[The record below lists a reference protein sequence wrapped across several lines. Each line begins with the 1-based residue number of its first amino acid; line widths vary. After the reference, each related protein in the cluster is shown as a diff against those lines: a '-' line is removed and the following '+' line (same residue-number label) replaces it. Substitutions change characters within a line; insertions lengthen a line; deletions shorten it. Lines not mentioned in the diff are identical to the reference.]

1 MIKYDYTVTVTGN
14 TAKLDKDIYLFR
26 GNKNVHYYFAVK
38 NASFN
43 FKGSTDLIEKT
54 NAINAAVTVIKPN
67 GVEVANAIGEVENGK
82 IHLKVTEDL
91 IDEEVEVGDF
101 DLVFDLFD
109 DTDGAVTIPKV
120 QGQFHV
126 LERPCTTPISE
137 LVVTTNTTNE
147 VDKAIADYA
156 IATYA
161 EPVASTNADGTFAK
175 KTWVAKEKITTAELN
190 RMEEGISNVSSQCKD
205 IANLK
210 NNTNVVDLE
219 KYNITQADYTTP
231 FTVENY
237 NVAHQNGLGIQQAID
252 EAKEKNMQELIIPP
266 GNYPLCYHAN
276 SKDEYN
282 AIINSEGIDI
292 IANGCKFYVIYDEDG
307 INPYYSWTDE
317 ELTANN
323 NIKDSYRLSGYF
335 FKTNRNIIGAEI
347 IGERAYRKN
356 INTKYMDKSYGIG
369 LTTYTKGNKIKNC
382 KIHHISGDGIGCGS
396 YMQQVATWLTGSDAL
411 ATAKKFDYSSK
422 TFVDSTLS
430 FTSPR
435 HSIYWADITKSFLI
449 RSQNY
454 FIWSIHP
461 LKIHCFGG
469 VKNGDTYTE
478 GEYLSTI
485 LVNQGEYFYFP
496 KDTCFFYVEIVDS
509 AEHEISATSTISMA
523 LGYGTYCNTVI
534 DGCEIYANQ
543 RGGISNIPTGTTIKN
558 CTIRCNGGK
567 YENMDAYYDGTQ
579 FGIDI
584 EDIFIHSVTI
594 DNCLFFENSNAI
606 LYRCHGIKILNS
618 IIYGNVSSL
627 NYSIDFYAE
636 NTRFKNN
643 CNMNNGGASFG
654 KRTAIGCKFEG
665 KVADAIDIIQNSK
678 EYELPIATSTTLGGV
693 KPITKAQ
700 SMTQPVGIDENGL
713 LYTAP
718 TTSSPGDSS
727 GGSENNWKLIKEITT
742 DGTTGAIELNEDT
755 EGNVLELKEIC
766 IFARLKTLNESND
779 ASYTITVNEVSAFTR
794 AGAISNSAFNNY
806 LTNLLIIG
814 NYIKT
819 QYGKGNSEGYDFS
832 NSCNSFKKINISS
845 INSIKISS
853 NANFSS
859 DSTIVIYGR

>member
-1 MIKYDYTVTVTGN
+1 MSNITNLNRDYLIKINVKEATIDVPKMTFWNTDKKTSNMFVQLVINMSENELIKNYVTIENATDYKITLN
-14 TAKLDKDIYLFR
+14 
-26 GNKNVHYYFAVK
+26 
-38 NASFN
+38 
-43 FKGSTDLIEKT
+43 
-54 NAINAAVTVIKPN
+54 VIKPKTKQYKTIEATLLN
-67 GVEVANAIGEVENGK
+67 EEKALFEI
-82 IHLKVTEDL
+82 DL
-91 IDEEVEVGDF
+91 PDEFTDQVGDYSF
-101 DLVFDLFD
+101 EFEVSSKVDSNDESITTSNGIYKVNGSILTNLNEETSSSPDLPILKQLIEQVKSLQGGDLTGYQKKSD
-109 DTDGAVTIPKV
+109 NSLETTSKEVVGAI
-120 QGQFHV
+120 
-126 LERPCTTPISE
+126 
-137 LVVTTNTTNE
+137 NE
-147 VDKAIADYA
+147 VNSQY
-156 IATYA
+156 
-161 EPVASTNADGTFAK
+161 
-175 KTWVAKEKITTAELN
+175 KE
-190 RMEEGISNVSSQCKD
+190 

-210 NNTNVVDLE
+210 NSTNVVDLK

-237 NVAHQNGLGIQQAID
+237 NVAYQNGLGFQQAID
-252 EAKEKNMQELIIPP
+252 DAKEKNIQELIIPP

-282 AIINSEGIDI
+282 TIINSDGIDI
-292 IANGCKFYVIYDEDG
+292 IANDCKFYVIYDEEG
-307 INPYYSWTDE
+307 INPYYSWTED
-317 ELTANN
+317 ELTSNN
-323 NIKDSYRLSGYF
+323 NIKESYRLSGSIF
-335 FKTNRNIIGAEI
+335 NTNRDIIGAEI
-347 IGERAYRKN
+347 VGERVYRKN
-356 INTKYMDKSYGIG
+356 ANTKYMDKSYGIG

-382 KIHHISGDGIGCGS
+382 KIHHISGDGIGCGK
-396 YMQQVATWLTGSDAL
+396 YMQQVATWLEGADVL

-435 HSIYWADITKSFLI
+435 HSIYWADITKPFLI
-449 RSQNY
+449 RGKNY

-469 VKNGDTYTE
+469 TKSGNTYTE

-509 AEHEISATSTISMA
+509 AEHEISATNTISMA
-523 LGYGTYCNTVI
+523 LGYGTYCDTVI
-534 DGCEIYANQ
+534 EGCEIYANQ
-543 RGGISNIPTGTTIKN
+543 RGGISNIPTGTIIKN

-584 EDIFIHSVTI
+584 EDVFIHSVTI

-627 NYSIDFYAE
+627 NYAIDFYAE
-636 NTRFKNN
+636 NTRFKGN

-654 KRTAIGCKFEG
+654 ERIAIGCKFEN

-678 EYELPIATSTTLGGV
+678 EYKLPIASSDTLGGV
-693 KPITKAQ
+693 MPITKAK
-700 SMTQPVGIDENGL
+700 SMTQPVGVDEKGL
-713 LYTAP
+713 LYTEP
-718 TTSSPGDSS
+718 TTSSTGT
-727 GGSENNWKLIKEITT
+727 SESASWKLIKEITT
-742 DGTTGAIELNEDT
+742 DGTTGEVELSEDT
-755 EGNVLELKEIC
+755 EGNTLNLKEIC
-766 IFARLKTLNESND
+766 IFAKLKSMNESNS
-779 ASYTITVNEVSAFTR
+779 ASYMIIVNGVSAFIK
-794 AGAISNSAFNNY
+794 AGAISNSAFDNY

-832 NSCNSFKKINISS
+832 SNCNSFKKINISN

>member
-1 MIKYDYTVTVTGN
+1 MIKYNYEVSVN
-14 TAKLDKDIYLFR
+14 ENRAKLNKDIFLFR
-26 GNKNVHYYFAVK
+26 GNRNIHYYF
-38 NASFN
+38 SI
-43 FKGSTDLIEKT
+43 KGARFAFEKEGDLIENA
-54 NAINAAVTVIKPN
+54 NAIYAAVTVIKPN
-67 GVEVANAIGEVENGK
+67 GVEVANAIAPVEDGL

-109 DTDGAVTIPKV
+109 DNEGAVTIPKIK
-120 QGQFHV
+120 GQFHV
-126 LERPCTTPISE
+126 QERPCTTSIGTLSGNVN
-137 LVVTTNTTNE
+137 VVNQAV
-147 VDKAIADYA
+147 VDLA
-156 IATYA
+156 IATQ
-161 EPVASTNADGTFAK
+161 ENEQLIVVDDDGKYVKT
-175 KTWVAKEKITTAELN
+175 TWVKGDKISIERLN
-190 RMEEGISNVSSQCKD
+190 KIEEGIEKNSTQYKD

-210 NNTNVVDLE
+210 NSTNVVNLK

-237 NVAHQNGLGIQQAID
+237 NTAHQNGLGFQQAIN
-252 EAKEKNMQELIIPP
+252 EAKEKNIQELIIPP
-266 GNYPLCYHAN
+266 GNYPLCYNA
-276 SKDEYN
+276 SKKDEHN
-282 AIINSEGIDI
+282 TIINSEGIDI
-292 IANGCKFYVIYDEDG
+292 IANGCKFYVIYDEEG
-307 INPYYSWTDE
+307 INPYYSWTDD
-317 ELTANN
+317 ELTKNN
-323 NIKDSYRLSGYF
+323 NIKESYRLSGNIF
-335 FKTNRNIIGAEI
+335 NTNRDIIGAEI
-347 IGERAYRKN
+347 VGERGYRKN
-356 INTKYMDKSYGIG
+356 ANTKYMDKSCGIG

-382 KIHHISGDGIGCGS
+382 KIHHISGDGIGCEK
-396 YMQQVATWLTGSDAL
+396 YMQQVATWLEGADAL

-435 HSIYWADITKSFLI
+435 HSIYWADITKPFLI
-449 RSQNY
+449 RSKNY

-469 VKNGDTYTE
+469 TKSGDTYTE

-496 KDTCFFYVEIVDS
+496 KDTYFFYVEIVDS
-509 AEHEISATSTISMA
+509 AEHEISATNTISMA
-523 LGYGTYCNTVI
+523 LGYGTYCDTTI
-534 DGCEIYANQ
+534 EGCEIYANQ

-584 EDIFIHSVTI
+584 EDVFIHSVTI

-627 NYSIDFYAE
+627 NYAIDFYAE
-636 NTRFKNN
+636 NTRFKGN

-654 KRTAIGCKFEG
+654 ERIAIGCKFEN

-678 EYELPIATSTTLGGV
+678 EYELPIASSDTLGGV
-693 KPITKAQ
+693 RPITKAQ
-700 SMTQPVGIDENGL
+700 SMTQPVGVDENGL
-713 LYTAP
+713 LYTNP
-718 TTSSPGDSS
+718 TTSST
-727 GGSENNWKLIKEITT
+727 GGSTGASESANWKLIKEITT
-742 DGTTGAIELNEDT
+742 DGTTKTIELSEDT
-755 EGNVLELKEIC
+755 EGNTLNLKEIC
-766 IFARLKTLNESND
+766 IFAKLKSMNESDN
-779 ASYTITVNEVSAFTR
+779 ASYSININGVSAFNR
-794 AGAISNSAFNNY
+794 AGAISNSSFSNY
-806 LTNLLIIG
+806 LTNLLIVG

-819 QYGKGNSEGYDFS
+819 QYGKGSSEGYDFS
-832 NSCNSFKKINISS
+832 SNCNSFKKINISN
-845 INSIKISS
+845 INSINISS

-859 DSTIVIYGR
+859 DSIIVVYGI